1 MGRNSKEKVELTT
14 KRVWSYLMDR
24 ETTKKRFAVVEQ
36 LTDQVLRCRNSAR
49 KKQYREQLENAHK
62 VLCSLATDS
71 EEYKTKY
78 FDMKEEHAQAVKK
91 RAEWANQATTLQ
103 TKLLEMDRISRSCE
117 QHKQLR
123 QKAEDD
129 CGQLLDE
136 KRKAVDQRDRA
147 LEKVDNLQHKLDYAL
162 AKIASLK
169 TEQEPSAGD

>member
-36 LTDQVLRCRNSAR
+36 LTEQVLKCRNSAR

-78 FDMKEEHAQAVKK
+78 FDMKEEHAQTVKK
-91 RAEWANQATTLQ
+91 RAEWANKATTLQTTLQ

-129 CGQLLDE
+129 CGQLLNE

-147 LEKVDNLQHKLDYAL
+147 LEKLDAAL
-162 AKIASLK
+162 AKIASL
-169 TEQEPSAGD
+169 QNAAAPSAGD